1 MPLGPS
7 GRRNEPLNV
16 IGMAAAL
23 ALAAIL
29 GAAAGVVWH
38 ASGLGGEEE
47 QAPAAGADAAD

>member
-16 IGMAAAL
+16 FWMAAAL

-38 ASGLGGEEE
+38 ASGLADDEEA
-47 QAPAAGADAAD
+47 APSPAESE